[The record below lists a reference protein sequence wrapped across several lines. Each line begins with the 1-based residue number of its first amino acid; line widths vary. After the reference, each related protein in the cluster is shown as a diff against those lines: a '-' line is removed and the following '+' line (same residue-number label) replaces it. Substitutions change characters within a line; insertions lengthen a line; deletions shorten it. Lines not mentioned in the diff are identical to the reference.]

1 MRSHLFCPT
10 DEGWGPWSPTRELDL
25 TPCFEHGVIT
35 PVLNLL
41 FIGLAF
47 YRLKQLQVLYAL
59 PSSYTKTAVYGV
71 KLVLASVI
79 AAAVAAE
86 LLFTA
91 VMLPLSGVFNVL
103 TISLLIQI
111 AAYVVAIRLHYYE
124 QTRARQSSDLLL
136 LYWLTTIIV
145 SLVVLRTDLGARYAP
160 LVTHPAVR
168 AARYTMLLST
178 IALFCAELWPRKLAE
193 YVLAEDGDEDVVSA
207 SRFGVRAPVEDA
219 NIFSRLTFSW
229 MSPLL
234 KLGRRKQVSEG
245 DLWEI
250 PSNIAPVNIAETFDT
265 NWQYEIDQGVQRSPS
280 LIRALWKTLG
290 APFALAGALKLIQDV
305 IQFLQPVFLSL
316 LLGFVSSH
324 ATDSPQPMSFGY
336 FYAGSLLVLQGIQTL
351 FLHQYFQLCMA
362 TGMKVKS
369 SLTTAIFKKA
379 MRLSNETRQEY
390 TTGSI
395 STLFS
400 VDVERIGG
408 VTDYAHIVW
417 SGPLQI
423 VLAVGLLYNT
433 LGWSVFAGVAIM
445 VVSIPLNGW
454 ISGRMRELQIGQMKN
469 KDKRTSMIDEALS
482 GVKVIKL
489 YAWERMFLGKIQ
501 HVRESLELV
510 SLSKYGQMVAWS
522 MVSMSAV
529 PFLVSFGTFLIYSV
543 FDGVSHGPLT
553 ARLIFV
559 SLALFNLLRFPLVM
573 FPTMLT
579 SVINANVAL
588 GRIHKLLTSDE
599 LDSESVTKLESVRRY
614 NRGPSAQEGPGN
626 NDKDVAVQVT
636 DGSFRWSSKDLVQ
649 LDNIN
654 FSTQS
659 SEHLAIVGRV
669 GSGKSSLLSALLG
682 DMRKEKGNV
691 VLCGHVAYVPQQPWI
706 MNATLRNNVLFG
718 LKYDESF
725 YNRVIDACALR
736 PDLDMLT
743 AGDMTEIGEK
753 GINLSGGQ
761 KARVSLARAV
771 YARADV
777 YILDDPLSAVDA
789 HVARHLFDQV
799 LGPAGLLKSRC
810 RIHATNAIQFIGKC
824 DSVLMLRDGQI
835 AECGTV
841 GDLMKKR
848 GLVHGLIQEYGIA
861 DSATPSTSGNV
872 TPSGSVVQL
881 TTLGSGPQGEHGD
894 VSTQNRRSTLS
905 LLPNASI
912 APIQR
917 TGQLRVIADG
927 GRGSLI
933 SEEVSAVGK
942 VSVEAYIDYFR
953 ACTWS
958 GIMMLVCG
966 MLLNQGLLVLSNVWL
981 KIWANANE
989 INEHEDLPGQH
1000 STLYYISIY
1009 GILGLFSVV
1018 FAYSRSTVQW
1028 SVVAVRGG
1036 RTTHRNMLAA
1046 VFRSPMSFFDTTPLG
1061 RILQR
1066 FSKDQLS
1073 VDEVI
1078 PRTFGSWLQT
1088 FSTVLLS
1095 LTVIVVSMPAFGLV
1109 IVPMALFFFYLKNY
1123 FLETSR
1129 TLKRLDSTTRSPI
1142 YASFQE
1148 MLVGVSTI
1156 RAYGKSERFMAE
1168 NLRKIDTNQRCVYP
1182 YLSLN
1187 RWLAVRLEF
1196 MSALIIFATA
1206 MLGVIS
1212 LLYGKVDAGLVGL
1225 SVSYAMQSTQQ
1236 INWMLRM
1243 ECDLENSM
1251 CDYVRIQEYEQLTPE
1266 APEVIEDNRPERSW
1280 PEQGMVEFK
1289 NYSTRY
1295 REGLSLVLKDVSFSV
1310 RPREKVGI
1318 VGRTGA
1324 GKSSLTLALF
1334 RIIEA
1339 AEGQILLDGKDIAQY
1354 GLFDV
1359 RSKLSI
1365 IPQDP
1370 VLFAGTVRE
1379 NLDPFNTYSDQEI
1392 WRALEH
1398 ARLADFVRTKDE
1410 RLEFVVNQGGE
1421 NFSVGQRQLICLARA
1436 LLKRAK
1442 VLVLDEATAA
1452 IDPESDAIIQ
1462 ASIRKEFKDCTV
1474 LTIAHRLNTIID
1486 SDRILVLDQGQVAE
1500 FDTPDALLA
1509 KEGGLFKGL
1518 WENASEN

>member
-1 MRSHLFCPT
+1 
-10 DEGWGPWSPTRELDL
+10 GPWSPTRELDL
-25 TPCFEHGVIT
+25 TPCFEHGVIM
-35 PVLNLL
+35 PVINML

-47 YRLKQLQVLYAL
+47 YRLKQLQVLYDL
-59 PSSYTKTAVYGV
+59 PSSYTKTAVYWV
-71 KLVLASVI
+71 KLALASAT
-79 AAAVAAE
+79 AAAVTAE

-91 VMLPLSGVFNVL
+91 VISSLPGLVNVL
-103 TISLLIQI
+103 IISLLIQT

-124 QTRARQSSDLLL
+124 QTRARNSSDLLL

-145 SLVVLRTDLGARYAP
+145 SLVTLRTDLGAKYAP

-234 KLGRRKQVSEG
+234 KLGQRKQISEG

-265 NWQYEIDQGVQRSPS
+265 NWQYEIDHGTQRAPS

-290 APFALAGALKLIQDV
+290 APFALAGALKLIQDA
-305 IQFLQPVFLSL
+305 IQFLQPVLLSL

-423 VLAVGLLYNT
+423 VLAIGLLYNT
-433 LGWSVFAGVAIM
+433 LGWSVFAGVAVM

-454 ISGRMRELQIGQMKN
+454 ITKRMRELQIGQMKN
-469 KDKRTSMIDEALS
+469 KDKRTTMIDEALS

-489 YAWERMFLGKIQ
+489 YAWERLFLGKIQ

-522 MVSMSAV
+522 SVSMAAV

-573 FPTMLT
+573 FPTMLS
-579 SVINANVAL
+579 SVVNANVAL

-599 LDSESVTKLESVRRY
+599 LDLESVTRLESVRRS
-614 NRGPSAQEGPGN
+614 NLKPSSQSSSGN
-626 NDKDVAVQVT
+626 DDKDVAVQVT
-636 DGSFRWSSKDLVQ
+636 DGSFRWSSKDSVQ

-654 FSTQS
+654 FRTLS

-682 DMRKEKGNV
+682 DMRKEKGDV
-691 VLCGHVAYVPQQPWI
+691 TVHGQVAYVPQQPWI
-706 MNATLRNNVLFG
+706 MNATLRSNILFG

-725 YNRVIDACALR
+725 YNRVVDACALR
-736 PDLDMLT
+736 PDLEMLT

-771 YARADV
+771 YSRADV

-799 LGPAGLLKSRC
+799 LGPRGLLKSRC

-824 DSVLMLRDGQI
+824 NSVLMLRDGQI
-835 AECGTV
+835 VECGTV
-841 GDLMKKR
+841 GELMQKR
-848 GLVHGLIQEYGIA
+848 GLVHSLIQEYGVA

-872 TPSGSVVQL
+872 TPSGSAVRL
-881 TTLGSGPQGEHGD
+881 AAELGSGAQDDHGD
-894 VSTQNRRSTLS
+894 VSAQRRRSTLNS
-905 LLPNASI
+905 LPAASI
-912 APIQR
+912 APVQR
-917 TGQLRVIADG
+917 TGQLRTITDG
-927 GRGSLI
+927 GRGMLI

-953 ACTWS
+953 ACTW
-958 GIMMLVCG
+958 GGTMMLVCG

-989 INEHEDLPGQH
+989 IHEHEGLPDQH
-1000 STLYYISIY
+1000 STLYYIAIY
-1009 GILGLFSVV
+1009 GVLGIFSVL
-1018 FAYSRSTVQW
+1018 FAYCRSAVQW
-1028 SVVAVRGG
+1028 SVCAVRSG

-1078 PRTFGSWLQT
+1078 PRTFGSWFQN
-1088 FSTVLLS
+1088 FSVVLLS

-1109 IVPMALFFFYLKNY
+1109 IVPMILFFFYLKNY

-1212 LLYGKVDAGLVGL
+1212 LLTGKGDAGLVGL

-1280 PEQGMVEFK
+1280 PEQGVVEFK
-1289 NYSTRY
+1289 NYSARY
-1295 REGLSLVLKDVSFSV
+1295 REGLSMVLKDVSFSA
-1310 RPREKVGI
+1310 RSGEKVGI

-1339 AEGQILLDGKDIAQY
+1339 AEGQILLDGEDIAQY

-1379 NLDPFNTYSDQEI
+1379 NLDPFNTYSDQDI

-1410 RLEFVVNQGGE
+1410 RLEFVVTQGGE

-1442 VLVLDEATAA
+1442 ILVLDEATAA

-1462 ASIRKEFKDCTV
+1462 DSIRKEFKDCTV

-1500 FDTPDALLA
+1500 FDTPKTLLA
-1509 KEGGLFKGL
+1509 KKNGLFKRL

>member
-1 MRSHLFCPT
+1 
-10 DEGWGPWSPTRELDL
+10 GPWSPTRELDL

-706 MNATLRNNVLFG
+706 MNATLRSNVLFG

-841 GDLMKKR
+841 GNLMKKR

-1318 VGRTGA
+1318 IGRTGA

>member
-1 MRSHLFCPT
+1 
-10 DEGWGPWSPTRELDL
+10 
-25 TPCFEHGVIT
+25 
-35 PVLNLL
+35 
-41 FIGLAF
+41 
-47 YRLKQLQVLYAL
+47 
-59 PSSYTKTAVYGV
+59 
-71 KLVLASVI
+71 
-79 AAAVAAE
+79 
-86 LLFTA
+86 
-91 VMLPLSGVFNVL
+91 
-103 TISLLIQI
+103 
-111 AAYVVAIRLHYYE
+111 
-124 QTRARQSSDLLL
+124 
-136 LYWLTTIIV
+136 
-145 SLVVLRTDLGARYAP
+145 
-160 LVTHPAVR
+160 
-168 AARYTMLLST
+168 
-178 IALFCAELWPRKLAE
+178 
-193 YVLAEDGDEDVVSA
+193 
-207 SRFGVRAPVEDA
+207 
-219 NIFSRLTFSW
+219 
-229 MSPLL
+229 
-234 KLGRRKQVSEG
+234 
-245 DLWEI
+245 
-250 PSNIAPVNIAETFDT
+250 
-265 NWQYEIDQGVQRSPS
+265 
-280 LIRALWKTLG
+280 
-290 APFALAGALKLIQDV
+290 
-305 IQFLQPVFLSL
+305 
-316 LLGFVSSH
+316 
-324 ATDSPQPMSFGY
+324 
-336 FYAGSLLVLQGIQTL
+336 
-351 FLHQYFQLCMA
+351 
-362 TGMKVKS
+362 
-369 SLTTAIFKKA
+369 
-379 MRLSNETRQEY
+379 
-390 TTGSI
+390 
-395 STLFS
+395 
-400 VDVERIGG
+400 
-408 VTDYAHIVW
+408 
-417 SGPLQI
+417 
-423 VLAVGLLYNT
+423 
-433 LGWSVFAGVAIM
+433 
-445 VVSIPLNGW
+445 
-454 ISGRMRELQIGQMKN
+454 
-469 KDKRTSMIDEALS
+469 
-482 GVKVIKL
+482 
-489 YAWERMFLGKIQ
+489 
-501 HVRESLELV
+501 
-510 SLSKYGQMVAWS
+510 
-522 MVSMSAV
+522 
-529 PFLVSFGTFLIYSV
+529 
-543 FDGVSHGPLT
+543 
-553 ARLIFV
+553 
-559 SLALFNLLRFPLVM
+559 M

-614 NRGPSAQEGPGN
+614 NRGPSAQDGPGN

-636 DGSFRWSSKDLVQ
+636 DGSFRWSSKDSVQ

-706 MNATLRNNVLFG
+706 MNATLRSNVLFG

-736 PDLDMLT
+736 PDLEMLT

-841 GDLMKKR
+841 GNLMKKR

-872 TPSGSVVQL
+872 TPSDSVVQL
-881 TTLGSGPQGEHGD
+881 TALGSGPQGEHGD

-1009 GILGLFSVV
+1009 GILGLFSVL

-1168 NLRKIDTNQRCVYP
+1168 NLRKVDTNQRCVYP

-1187 RWLAVRLEF
+1187 RWLAV
-1196 MSALIIFATA
+1196 
-1206 MLGVIS
+1206 
-1212 LLYGKVDAGLVGL
+1212 
-1225 SVSYAMQSTQQ
+1225 
-1236 INWMLRM
+1236 
-1243 ECDLENSM
+1243 
-1251 CDYVRIQEYEQLTPE
+1251 
-1266 APEVIEDNRPERSW
+1266 
-1280 PEQGMVEFK
+1280 
-1289 NYSTRY
+1289 
-1295 REGLSLVLKDVSFSV
+1295 
-1310 RPREKVGI
+1310 
-1318 VGRTGA
+1318 
-1324 GKSSLTLALF
+1324 
-1334 RIIEA
+1334 
-1339 AEGQILLDGKDIAQY
+1339 
-1354 GLFDV
+1354 
-1359 RSKLSI
+1359 
-1365 IPQDP
+1365 
-1370 VLFAGTVRE
+1370 
-1379 NLDPFNTYSDQEI
+1379 
-1392 WRALEH
+1392 
-1398 ARLADFVRTKDE
+1398 
-1410 RLEFVVNQGGE
+1410 
-1421 NFSVGQRQLICLARA
+1421 
-1436 LLKRAK
+1436 
-1442 VLVLDEATAA
+1442 
-1452 IDPESDAIIQ
+1452 
-1462 ASIRKEFKDCTV
+1462 
-1474 LTIAHRLNTIID
+1474 
-1486 SDRILVLDQGQVAE
+1486 
-1500 FDTPDALLA
+1500 
-1509 KEGGLFKGL
+1509 
-1518 WENASEN
+1518 

>member
-59 PSSYTKTAVYGV
+59 PSSYTKTVVYGV

>member
-59 PSSYTKTAVYGV
+59 PSSYTKTAIYGV
-71 KLVLASVI
+71 KLVLASAI
-79 AAAVAAE
+79 AAAVAVE

-103 TISLLIQI
+103 TISLLIQT

-265 NWQYEIDQGVQRSPS
+265 NWQYEIDQGAQRSPS

-305 IQFLQPVFLSL
+305 IQFLQPVLLSL

-510 SLSKYGQMVAWS
+510 SLSKYGHMVAWS

-559 SLALFNLLRFPLVM
+559 SLALFN
-573 FPTMLT
+573 
-579 SVINANVAL
+579 
-588 GRIHKLLTSDE
+588 
-599 LDSESVTKLESVRRY
+599 
-614 NRGPSAQEGPGN
+614 
-626 NDKDVAVQVT
+626 
-636 DGSFRWSSKDLVQ
+636 
-649 LDNIN
+649 
-654 FSTQS
+654 
-659 SEHLAIVGRV
+659 
-669 GSGKSSLLSALLG
+669 
-682 DMRKEKGNV
+682 
-691 VLCGHVAYVPQQPWI
+691 
-706 MNATLRNNVLFG
+706 
-718 LKYDESF
+718 
-725 YNRVIDACALR
+725 
-736 PDLDMLT
+736 
-743 AGDMTEIGEK
+743 
-753 GINLSGGQ
+753 
-761 KARVSLARAV
+761 
-771 YARADV
+771 
-777 YILDDPLSAVDA
+777 
-789 HVARHLFDQV
+789 
-799 LGPAGLLKSRC
+799 
-810 RIHATNAIQFIGKC
+810 
-824 DSVLMLRDGQI
+824 
-835 AECGTV
+835 
-841 GDLMKKR
+841 
-848 GLVHGLIQEYGIA
+848 
-861 DSATPSTSGNV
+861 
-872 TPSGSVVQL
+872 
-881 TTLGSGPQGEHGD
+881 
-894 VSTQNRRSTLS
+894 
-905 LLPNASI
+905 
-912 APIQR
+912 
-917 TGQLRVIADG
+917 
-927 GRGSLI
+927 
-933 SEEVSAVGK
+933 
-942 VSVEAYIDYFR
+942 
-953 ACTWS
+953 
-958 GIMMLVCG
+958 
-966 MLLNQGLLVLSNVWL
+966 
-981 KIWANANE
+981 
-989 INEHEDLPGQH
+989 
-1000 STLYYISIY
+1000 
-1009 GILGLFSVV
+1009 
-1018 FAYSRSTVQW
+1018 
-1028 SVVAVRGG
+1028 
-1036 RTTHRNMLAA
+1036 
-1046 VFRSPMSFFDTTPLG
+1046 
-1061 RILQR
+1061 
-1066 FSKDQLS
+1066 
-1073 VDEVI
+1073 
-1078 PRTFGSWLQT
+1078 
-1088 FSTVLLS
+1088 
-1095 LTVIVVSMPAFGLV
+1095 
-1109 IVPMALFFFYLKNY
+1109 
-1123 FLETSR
+1123 
-1129 TLKRLDSTTRSPI
+1129 
-1142 YASFQE
+1142 
-1148 MLVGVSTI
+1148 
-1156 RAYGKSERFMAE
+1156 
-1168 NLRKIDTNQRCVYP
+1168 
-1182 YLSLN
+1182 
-1187 RWLAVRLEF
+1187 
-1196 MSALIIFATA
+1196 
-1206 MLGVIS
+1206 
-1212 LLYGKVDAGLVGL
+1212 
-1225 SVSYAMQSTQQ
+1225 
-1236 INWMLRM
+1236 
-1243 ECDLENSM
+1243 
-1251 CDYVRIQEYEQLTPE
+1251 
-1266 APEVIEDNRPERSW
+1266 
-1280 PEQGMVEFK
+1280 
-1289 NYSTRY
+1289 
-1295 REGLSLVLKDVSFSV
+1295 
-1310 RPREKVGI
+1310 
-1318 VGRTGA
+1318 
-1324 GKSSLTLALF
+1324 
-1334 RIIEA
+1334 
-1339 AEGQILLDGKDIAQY
+1339 
-1354 GLFDV
+1354 
-1359 RSKLSI
+1359 
-1365 IPQDP
+1365 
-1370 VLFAGTVRE
+1370 
-1379 NLDPFNTYSDQEI
+1379 
-1392 WRALEH
+1392 
-1398 ARLADFVRTKDE
+1398 
-1410 RLEFVVNQGGE
+1410 
-1421 NFSVGQRQLICLARA
+1421 
-1436 LLKRAK
+1436 
-1442 VLVLDEATAA
+1442 
-1452 IDPESDAIIQ
+1452 
-1462 ASIRKEFKDCTV
+1462 
-1474 LTIAHRLNTIID
+1474 
-1486 SDRILVLDQGQVAE
+1486 
-1500 FDTPDALLA
+1500 
-1509 KEGGLFKGL
+1509 
-1518 WENASEN
+1518 

>member
-1 MRSHLFCPT
+1 
-10 DEGWGPWSPTRELDL
+10 
-25 TPCFEHGVIT
+25 
-35 PVLNLL
+35 
-41 FIGLAF
+41 
-47 YRLKQLQVLYAL
+47 
-59 PSSYTKTAVYGV
+59 
-71 KLVLASVI
+71 
-79 AAAVAAE
+79 
-86 LLFTA
+86 
-91 VMLPLSGVFNVL
+91 
-103 TISLLIQI
+103 
-111 AAYVVAIRLHYYE
+111 
-124 QTRARQSSDLLL
+124 
-136 LYWLTTIIV
+136 
-145 SLVVLRTDLGARYAP
+145 
-160 LVTHPAVR
+160 
-168 AARYTMLLST
+168 
-178 IALFCAELWPRKLAE
+178 
-193 YVLAEDGDEDVVSA
+193 
-207 SRFGVRAPVEDA
+207 
-219 NIFSRLTFSW
+219 
-229 MSPLL
+229 
-234 KLGRRKQVSEG
+234 
-245 DLWEI
+245 
-250 PSNIAPVNIAETFDT
+250 
-265 NWQYEIDQGVQRSPS
+265 
-280 LIRALWKTLG
+280 
-290 APFALAGALKLIQDV
+290 
-305 IQFLQPVFLSL
+305 
-316 LLGFVSSH
+316 
-324 ATDSPQPMSFGY
+324 
-336 FYAGSLLVLQGIQTL
+336 
-351 FLHQYFQLCMA
+351 
-362 TGMKVKS
+362 
-369 SLTTAIFKKA
+369 
-379 MRLSNETRQEY
+379 
-390 TTGSI
+390 
-395 STLFS
+395 
-400 VDVERIGG
+400 
-408 VTDYAHIVW
+408 
-417 SGPLQI
+417 
-423 VLAVGLLYNT
+423 
-433 LGWSVFAGVAIM
+433 
-445 VVSIPLNGW
+445 
-454 ISGRMRELQIGQMKN
+454 
-469 KDKRTSMIDEALS
+469 
-482 GVKVIKL
+482 
-489 YAWERMFLGKIQ
+489 
-501 HVRESLELV
+501 
-510 SLSKYGQMVAWS
+510 
-522 MVSMSAV
+522 MSAV

-614 NRGPSAQEGPGN
+614 NRGPSAQDGPGN

-636 DGSFRWSSKDLVQ
+636 DGSFRWSSKDSVQ

-706 MNATLRNNVLFG
+706 MNATLRSNVLFG

-872 TPSGSVVQL
+872 TPSDSVVQL
-881 TTLGSGPQGEHGD
+881 TALGSGPQGEHGD

-958 GIMMLVCG
+958 GIMML
-966 MLLNQGLLVLSNVWL
+966 
-981 KIWANANE
+981 
-989 INEHEDLPGQH
+989 
-1000 STLYYISIY
+1000 
-1009 GILGLFSVV
+1009 
-1018 FAYSRSTVQW
+1018 
-1028 SVVAVRGG
+1028 
-1036 RTTHRNMLAA
+1036 
-1046 VFRSPMSFFDTTPLG
+1046 
-1061 RILQR
+1061 
-1066 FSKDQLS
+1066 
-1073 VDEVI
+1073 
-1078 PRTFGSWLQT
+1078 
-1088 FSTVLLS
+1088 
-1095 LTVIVVSMPAFGLV
+1095 
-1109 IVPMALFFFYLKNY
+1109 
-1123 FLETSR
+1123 
-1129 TLKRLDSTTRSPI
+1129 
-1142 YASFQE
+1142 
-1148 MLVGVSTI
+1148 
-1156 RAYGKSERFMAE
+1156 
-1168 NLRKIDTNQRCVYP
+1168 
-1182 YLSLN
+1182 
-1187 RWLAVRLEF
+1187 
-1196 MSALIIFATA
+1196 
-1206 MLGVIS
+1206 
-1212 LLYGKVDAGLVGL
+1212 
-1225 SVSYAMQSTQQ
+1225 
-1236 INWMLRM
+1236 
-1243 ECDLENSM
+1243 
-1251 CDYVRIQEYEQLTPE
+1251 LTPE
-1266 APEVIEDNRPERSW
+1266 APEVIEDHRPERSW

-1339 AEGQILLDGKDIAQY
+1339 AEGQILLDGEDIAQY

-1370 VLFAGTVRE
+1370 VLFAGTVRD
-1379 NLDPFNTYSDQEI
+1379 NLDPFNTYSDQDI

-1398 ARLADFVRTKDE
+1398 SRLADFVRAKDE
-1410 RLEFVVNQGGE
+1410 RLEFVVTQGGE

-1436 LLKRAK
+1436 LLKHAK

-1462 ASIRKEFKDCTV
+1462 DSIRKEFKDCTV

-1486 SDRILVLDQGQVAE
+1486 SDRILVLDEGQVAE

-1509 KEGGLFKGL
+1509 KEDGLFRGL
-1518 WENASEN
+1518 WERANES